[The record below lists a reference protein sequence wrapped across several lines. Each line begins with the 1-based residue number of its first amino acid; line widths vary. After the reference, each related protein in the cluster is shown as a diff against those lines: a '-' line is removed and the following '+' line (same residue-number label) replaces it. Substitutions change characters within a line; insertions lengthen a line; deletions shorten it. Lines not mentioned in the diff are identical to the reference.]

1 MKQNPNRIDRL
12 AICLLLLLATAPAT
26 AGTYEVTAADWSR
39 PRSADMVTSLPG
51 VAEAVR
57 EWHALEQRDGN
68 DAGVILLRH
77 GTSEESSVW
86 AAELKDWLIAL
97 GLPGERVRLEM
108 GGVDNDV
115 IELDVRS
122 RR

>member
-1 MKQNPNRIDRL
+1 MTMQRKRIEVL
-12 AICLLLLLATAPAT
+12 ALLLVLGMAPAA

-39 PRSADMVTSLPG
+39 PRSAEMVTTLPG

-57 EWHALEQRDGN
+57 EWHALNARDGT

-77 GTSEESSVW
+77 GTSEEAAVW

-97 GLPGERVRLEM
+97 GMPGDRLRLEM
-108 GGVDNDV
+108 GGVGNDV